1 MIYIYILEITFY
13 IYIHI
18 YIYLHHS
25 FEMEQLQIFLVVF
38 PEDARALMSTHLAFT
53 KWKEC
58 CFSTDQ
64 LKTTRWLLGAR
75 PKNAGQAMAEYLTVT
90 PLSQTMLMELHIKLF
105 NESARKV
112 KPSARNRIRAS
123 CEDFEKLV
131 DYACMFAALRNA
143 AKLARCDSKVD
154 GQLVEAFLSKLLG
167 FFGSHY
173 ITSSQTR
180 IVEIYIVD
188 IQQTIKYFSFFSLLY
203 LRQISPYNFPICFF
217 WHMYLYS

>member
-1 MIYIYILEITFY
+1 
-13 IYIHI
+13 
-18 YIYLHHS
+18 
-25 FEMEQLQIFLVVF
+25 MEQLQIFLVVF
-38 PEDARALMSTHLAFT
+38 PEDARALMSNHLAFT

-188 IQQTIKYFSFFSLLY
+188 IQQTVKVKLAADCEAMANYNLEKSQAASKSHVLKVLHEKKQNEIGKQFLVCITQSPFMFF
-203 LRQISPYNFPICFF
+203 
-217 WHMYLYS
+217 M